1 MRFGPR
7 DIDPEMC
14 THLIYSFAG
23 LDNQT
28 LEIVSLDPF
37 ADIEQGGYRDVV
49 ALKEKNPK
57 LKVMLAV
64 GGWVEGV
71 EKYSK

>member
-1 MRFGPR
+1 MAFGPK

-23 LDNQT
+23 LDNKT
-28 LEIVSLDPF
+28 LEIISLDPK
-37 ADIEQGGYRDVV
+37 ADIEQGGYRDVI
-49 ALKEKNPK
+49 ALKEKNTN

-71 EKYSK
+71 KKYSK

>member
-1 MRFGPR
+1 MRFGPK
-7 DIDPEMC
+7 DIDPGMC

-28 LEIVSLDPF
+28 LEIVSLDPG
-37 ADIEQGGYRDVV
+37 ADIDEGGYRNVI
-49 ALKEKNPK
+49 ALKEKNPD